1 MIPTPEIYNTIQDH
15 LQRLEPLS
23 IVRCGDGESIVLN
36 GYNDVQALKMVY
48 KRQLGETPT
57 LEGHEEIRDGLTH
70 AYNTAD
76 IIGVPTQRE
85 KHVQGYWGRVR
96 EMLVEHTNIG
106 SRTYMTTAEA
116 FTSIDFPYHFLTD
129 NLFEPLLRD
138 INTLCYISCRNID
151 YELKE
156 RFGIKHVISYIIAP
170 EKKFTSGYEG
180 AKHYPAQFNEIRK
193 WIGKM
198 PVEGNLCLYG
208 AGVIGKVYG
217 AWFKEHGGIAV
228 DIGSVFDS
236 WGGYATRG
244 PERGMDKVDE
254 TYKL

>member
-1 MIPTPEIYNTIQDH
+1 MIPSIDIHNLIQSH
-15 LQRLEPLS
+15 LQRSEPLS
-23 IVRCGDGESIVLN
+23 IVRAGDGESIVLN
-36 GYNDVQALKMVY
+36 GYSDVPALKTVY

-57 LEGHEEIRDGLTH
+57 IEGHEEIRNGLIH
-70 AYNTAD
+70 AYDTAD

-85 KHVQGYWGRVR
+85 KHVQGYWGRVKG
-96 EMLVEHTNIG
+96 MLSCHTDQN
-106 SRTYMTTAEA
+106 ALFA
-116 FTSIDFPYHFLTD
+116 SIDFPYNFLTD

-138 INTLCYISCRNID
+138 INTVCYVSCRNID
-151 YELKE
+151 EQLKE
-156 RFGIKHVISYIIAP
+156 RFGVKHVISYIIAP

-180 AKHYPAQFNEIRK
+180 AKHYPTQFHEIKK
-193 WIGKM
+193 WISKM
-198 PVEGNLCLYG
+198 PVQGNLCLFG

-236 WGGYATRG
+236 FAGFVTRG
-244 PERGMDKVDE
+244 PDRGLDKEDL